1 MKAGKDGAITPA
13 APTPT
18 DPATLATKT
27 TVPPIDPNE
36 KKSMTQVI
44 SDFVNNGM
52 PLDNPRF
59 SLESGRDA
67 GATAAAL
74 ADYRRSA
81 AVLLN
86 QGAFNV
92 NSTSVTAWTAFL
104 GSAKNLAIG
113 DKTAASPKADNNA
126 RFPRVQSKDAA
137 AIATGNTNDP
147 SNWAGF
153 ANLSDVQIANLANA
167 IVAEN
172 KARFAIQARTE
183 RDLAKS
189 PGIRLFAGQTKAT
202 TPYLGLSEFIN
213 RFLTPETWASR
224 CGALQAAIFRADQT
238 GAGLS
243 DRLFANA
250 TERILTQGSLTTAT
264 AGWFPHP
271 ENIETSAQTGTSRAH
286 TALGAPGNLLQSDL
300 LQSLGSALATRSD
313 TFTLRCY
320 GEAGLDNGEI
330 GSAWMEVVVQRIPEF
345 VDPTN
350 VAETGNS
357 APKPLKIAP
366 SAATDPTLSTA
377 LTPVN
382 NVLGRRFKI
391 VSMRW
396 LKADEI

>member
-1 MKAGKDGAITPA
+1 
-13 APTPT
+13 
-18 DPATLATKT
+18 
-27 TVPPIDPNE
+27 
-36 KKSMTQVI
+36 
-44 SDFVNNGM
+44 
-52 PLDNPRF
+52 
-59 SLESGRDA
+59 
-67 GATAAAL
+67 
-74 ADYRRSA
+74 
-81 AVLLN
+81 VLLN
-86 QGAFNV
+86 KGAFNV

-104 GSAKNLAIG
+104 GSAKNLAVA
-113 DKTAASPKADNNA
+113 DKTSSSPSSTNNA
-126 RFPRVQSKDAA
+126 RFPRVLTKDTA
-137 AIATGNTNDP
+137 AIAAGNTDDP

-153 ANLSDVQIANLANA
+153 ANLSDTQIANLANA

-172 KARFAIQARTE
+172 KARFALIARSE
-183 RDLAKS
+183 RDLVKA
-189 PGIRLFAGQTKAT
+189 PGGRLFGGLAKAT

-238 GAGLS
+238 YNAGLS

-250 TERILTQGSLTTAT
+250 ADRKLTQDSLKTAT
-264 AGWFPHP
+264 SSWCPNP
-271 ENIETSAQTGTSRAH
+271 ENIETTAQTGTSRSH
-286 TALGAPGNLLQSDL
+286 TAMGAPGNLLQSDL

-350 VAETGNS
+350 AAETGNS

-366 SAATDPTLSTA
+366 SAATDATLSTA